1 MMTAMNEF
9 LDKLWS
15 MEFGA
20 ALLGAVAGGAFSI
33 LGAWWQSRSSNKAAA
48 RVQAQG
54 HALRAFDTITLLGTH
69 LEAQTFQG
77 RGTAETRAAWNL
89 ELQTQLVTAKGA
101 IMLLPDEYEETRK
114 SARAAL
120 NMITN
125 FDGRFGWAEYK
136 VATRLLLTEAVK
148 HLGLFVR
155 GSEAPET
162 RDMDAV
168 LTKAIDDHNRER
180 AQKELDSLNAAAEHG
195 ELDEED
201 KEEARKIREYLG
213 IPHPVQPSTEET
225 EEPS

>member
-1 MMTAMNEF
+1 MMTDMHDF

-48 RVQAQG
+48 RAQAQG
-54 HALRAFDTITLLGTH
+54 HALRGFDTITLLRAH

-77 RGTAETRAAWNL
+77 RGTAETRTAWNL
-89 ELQTQLVTAKGA
+89 ELQTQLATAKSA
-101 IMLLPDEYEETRK
+101 IMLLPDDYEETRK
-114 SARAAL
+114 SALAAL

-125 FDGRFGWAEYK
+125 FNGLFGWAEYK
-136 VATRLLLTEAVK
+136 VATRLLLTEAIK

-155 GSEAPET
+155 GSEAPEI
-162 RDMDAV
+162 RDMDTV
-168 LTKAIDDHNRER
+168 LTKAIDDYNRDR

-201 KEEARKIREYLG
+201 KQEARKIREYLG
-213 IPHPVQPSTEET
+213 IPHPTEPLPDES
-225 EEPS
+225 EAAS